1 MNIIMK
7 LKTSYIALILIS
19 CQLAIGQQTPAAEQ
33 SETISITGAT
43 AHLGTGKVIKNSLII
58 FSNGKIDLVGKYD
71 QDKVQGKVIDADG
84 KHIYP
89 GFIAPNAT
97 LGLAEIDAVKA
108 TRDEDELG
116 KFLPHVRSLI
126 AYNTES
132 KVVESMRPNGVLM
145 GQITPRGGR
154 ISGTS
159 SIVQFDAW
167 HWEDAVIKA
176 DDAVHLN
183 WPTQYKRKGYGFGG
197 GKGWELNKKYKE
209 EVQKVKDYF
218 KRAQAYAVQTPDD
231 KDLAFDAM
239 SGLFSGEKQLFVHL
253 DAAKCLLDM
262 IAFKKQFGLPNVVVV
277 GGYRADKVADALKEN
292 DIPVLVQRVHSLPR
306 YQHED
311 FDHPYKLPAA
321 LMDNG
326 VLVALEGSGR
336 MERMNSRNIPF
347 YAGTTAA
354 YGLTKEQALQL
365 ITYNTAKILGVEDRY
380 GSLEEGK
387 SATLFLSEG
396 DALNMKGNKLIKA
409 FIDGR
414 EISLESHQTQLYKKF
429 KEKYAQQEK

>member
-1 MNIIMK
+1 MK
-7 LKTSYIALILIS
+7 LKTLYITLIVLS
-19 CQLAIGQQTPAAEQ
+19 FGLTNAQQKPAAEQ
-33 SETISITGAT
+33 SEPISIKGAT
-43 AHLGTGKVIKNSLII
+43 AHLGTGEIIENSLIV
-58 FSNGKIDLVGKYD
+58 FSNGILDYVGKFD
-71 QDKVQGKVIDADG
+71 ENEVKGRVIEAEEQ
-84 KHIYP
+84 HIYP

-97 LGLAEIDAVKA
+97 LGLVEIDAVKA
-108 TRDEDELG
+108 TRDENELG

-159 SIVQFDAW
+159 SIVHFDAW

-176 DDAVHLN
+176 DDAIHLN
-183 WPTQYKRKGYGFGG
+183 WPGQYSRTGYGFGG
-197 GKGWELNKKYKE
+197 GKGWKLNKKYND
-209 EVQKVKDYF
+209 EVQQIKDYF
-218 KRAQAYAVQTPDD
+218 KRAKAYYIQSPDD

-239 SGLFSGEKQLFVHL
+239 NGLFSGDKKLYVHT

-262 IAFKKQFGLPNVVVV
+262 IAFKKQFGLSNVVVV
-277 GGYRADKVADALKEN
+277 GGYRSDRVADQLKGN
-292 DIPVLVQRVHSLPR
+292 NVSVLVQRVHSLPR
-306 YQHED
+306 YQNED

-321 LMDNG
+321 LMNKG

-365 ITYNTAKILGVEDRY
+365 VTLNTAKILGIDQQY

-387 SATLFLSEG
+387 NATMFLSQG
-396 DALNMKGNKLIKA
+396 DALDMQGNKLSYA
-409 FIDGR
+409 FINGR
-414 EISLESHQTQLYKKF
+414 QISLSTHQTQLYQKF
-429 KEKYAQQEK
+429 KDKYAEKD

>member
-1 MNIIMK
+1 MMNIK
-7 LKTSYIALILIS
+7 LVLLACILFHFQGI
-19 CQLAIGQQTPAAEQ
+19 QAQQKPAESQQQA
-33 SETISITGAT
+33 ISIQGAT
-43 AHLGTGKVIKNSLII
+43 AHTGTGKVIENSLIV
-58 FSNGKIDLVGKYD
+58 FSNGKIDYVGK
-71 QDKVQGKVIDADG
+71 QDKDQLKGKVIDAGG

-97 LGLAEIDAVKA
+97 LGLVEIDAVEA
-108 TRDEDELG
+108 TRDEDEIG
-116 KFLPHVRSLI
+116 KFLPHIRSLI

-167 HWEDAVIKA
+167 HWEGAVVKA

-183 WPTQYKRKGYGFGG
+183 WPTQYRRTGYGFGG
-197 GKGWELNKKYKE
+197 GKGWKLNKKYEE
-209 EVQKVKDYF
+209 EVDRLEDYF
-218 KRAQAYAVQTPDD
+218 KRAKAYAVQTPEDE
-231 KDLAFDAM
+231 DLAFEAM
-239 SGLFSGEKQLFVHL
+239 SGLFSGEKKLYVHT

-262 IAFKKQFGLPNVVVV
+262 IAFKKEFDLPEMVVV
-277 GGYRADKVADALKEN
+277 GGYRANQVADELKNN

-306 YQHED
+306 YQNED
-311 FDHPYKLPAA
+311 FDHPYKLPAQLA
-321 LMDNG
+321 KKG
-326 VLVALEGSGR
+326 VLVGLEGSGR

-347 YAGTTAA
+347 YAGTTGG

-365 ITYNTAKILGVEDRY
+365 ITSNTAKILGVYGDY
-380 GSLEEGK
+380 GSLEKGK
-387 SATLFLSEG
+387 SATLFISEG
-396 DALNMKGNKLIKA
+396 DALDMQGNKLTHA

-414 EISLESHQTQLYKKF
+414 AISLESHQTQLYDKF
-429 KEKYAQQEK
+429 KEKYAKQGE

>member
-1 MNIIMK
+1 MNIK
-7 LKTSYIALILIS
+7 LVLIACILLKFMGI
-19 CQLAIGQQTPAAEQ
+19 QAQQRPAEAQQQTL
-33 SETISITGAT
+33 SIQGAT
-43 AHLGTGKVIKNSLII
+43 AHTGTGEIIKNSLIV
-58 FSNGKIDLVGKYD
+58 FSNGKIDYIGDHDEEQEK
-71 QDKVQGKVIDADG
+71 GKVINANG

-116 KFLPHVRSLI
+116 KFLPHIRSLI

-167 HWEDAVIKA
+167 HWEDAVVKK

-183 WPTQYKRKGYGFGG
+183 WPTQYKRKSYGFGG
-197 GKGWELNKKYKE
+197 GKGWKINKKYGKE
-209 EVQKVKDYF
+209 VDQLKDYF
-218 KRAQAYAVQTPDD
+218 KRAKAYAIQTPEDE
-231 KDLAFDAM
+231 DLAFEAM
-239 SGLFSGEKQLFVHL
+239 RGLFSGQKKLYVHS
-253 DAAKCLLDM
+253 DATKCLLDM
-262 IAFKKQFGLPNVVVV
+262 IAFKKQFDLPEFVVV
-277 GGYRADKVADALKEN
+277 GGYRADRVANELKDN

-306 YQHED
+306 YQNED
-311 FDHPYKLPAA
+311 FDHPYKLPAQ
-321 LMDNG
+321 LVEKG
-326 VLVALEGSGR
+326 VLVGLEGSGR

-347 YAGTTAA
+347 YAGTTAG

-365 ITYNTAKILGVEDRY
+365 ITYNTAKILGIDEHY
-380 GSLEEGK
+380 GSLEKGK
-387 SATLFLSEG
+387 RATFFISEG
-396 DALNMKGNKLIKA
+396 DALDMQGNQLTRA

-429 KEKYAQQEK
+429 KEKYAKQEE